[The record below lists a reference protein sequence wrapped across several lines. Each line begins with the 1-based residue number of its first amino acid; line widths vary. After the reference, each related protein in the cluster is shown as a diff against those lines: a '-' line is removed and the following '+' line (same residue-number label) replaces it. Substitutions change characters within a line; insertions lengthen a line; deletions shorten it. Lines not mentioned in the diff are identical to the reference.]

1 MFKQINLR
9 NLIMYVVIF
18 SFAVTASFA
27 QEITV
32 NIDGYQTGTVLNVFE
47 GQTFNL
53 TISQTNDTDDSNNVT
68 LICLNTT
75 ICQTRRINAQNG
87 WAVEILTTGNNAIA
101 DTQIAARRGSEDRL
115 ISNGIDG
122 KIPIRVY
129 EVSSL
134 LNIENLKVKEKRNL
148 SELFKL
154 DEDVISQN
162 LKVEFD
168 GVGSV
173 KFDGTNFSGER
184 VGRVTL
190 TVKPNI
196 GKFSTPK
203 MFSFDI
209 LPADRQVKIIKQDK
223 PFKDFVNEA
232 LTIRAEVVG
241 EDGNRILGEAD
252 NIVWEVKNTEDKNK
266 VYLQSSGDGEV
277 TALLLEASDKP
288 VFLTAKIKGTEIE
301 DTVAVFIR
309 GEQRIIGFDNLE
321 MRLDL
326 MDERTAKDLFG
337 GVSVDDYLISKIRI
351 FNKVPK
357 ESGGGPASSILFFS
371 EALEVNVS
379 LEKRLQEGKHNAWQ
393 PISLEDVEYINNWV
407 YIADVDEKLF
417 KFFIERK
424 GECSEE
430 LQKILKNRQCQIGT
444 AELDR
449 LWYFYEKKN
458 CLNGSAARE
467 YTNNGLLTARPRCE
481 TVAAK
486 NWIPFRPYAFL
497 VVASTHDRRYE
508 RSRREKILRV
518 AEGLVS
524 AASFATTFARPG
536 NNTGFVFGLD
546 KSTNLLIPAYEKL
559 FPSRR
564 EVQRKNILDMVLQP
578 VEEIP
583 FGKEVSK
590 IVFIPKQ
597 EIEGVLPGYDV
608 RIRTISVSKMKAEAA
623 IVQKEK
629 IEQR

>member
-1 MFKQINLR
+1 MFKHINLK
-9 NLIMYVVIF
+9 NLIIYPIIFFSVIT
-18 SFAVTASFA
+18 SFYA
-27 QEITV
+27 QEFNV

-53 TISQTNDTDDSNNVT
+53 TISQINETDAVSNVT
-68 LICLNTT
+68 LVCLDTDVCRT
-75 ICQTRRINAQNG
+75 SRINAQNG
-87 WAVEILTTGNNAIA
+87 WSVEILTSPNNENTS
-101 DTQIAARRGSEDRL
+101 TQIAVQSNNEDRN
-115 ISNGIDG
+115 ISNGIAG
-122 KIPIRVY
+122 KIPVRVFQ
-129 EVSSL
+129 VPSL
-134 LNIENLKVKEKRNL
+134 VTISDIQIKETRHL
-148 SELFKL
+148 SELLRL
-154 DEDVISQN
+154 DEEIINKN
-162 LKVEFD
+162 LKFEID
-168 GVGSV
+168 GSGSV
-173 KFDGTNFSGER
+173 KFDEEKFIGER
-184 VGRVTL
+184 VGKVTL
-190 TVKPNI
+190 TIKPKI
-196 GKFSTPK
+196 GRFSTPNI
-203 MFSFDI
+203 FSFNV
-209 LPADRQVKIIKQDK
+209 LPAERQVRIIKQEK

-232 LTIRAEVVG
+232 LAIRAEVIG
-241 EDGNRILGEAD
+241 EDGNRISDEAE
-252 NIVWEVKNTEDKNK
+252 NIVWEVKNAEDKNK
-266 VYLQSSGDGEV
+266 VYLQSSGDGAV

-288 VFLTAKIKGTEIE
+288 IFLVAKLKNTEIE
-301 DTVAVFIR
+301 DTVAIFIR

-337 GVSVDDYLISKIRI
+337 GVSIDDYMISKIRI

-379 LEKRLQEGKHNAWQ
+379 LEKRLQEGKNNEWQ
-393 PISLEDVEYINNWV
+393 PMTLEDVEYINNWI

-424 GECSEE
+424 GECNED
-430 LQKILKNRQCQIGT
+430 LQKVLNSRQCKIST

-458 CLNGSAARE
+458 CLTVNDVKE
-467 YTNNGLLTARPRCE
+467 YTNNGLLTARGRCQ
-481 TVAAK
+481 TIAAK

-497 VVASTHDRRYE
+497 IIASTHDRRYE

-524 AASFATTFARPG
+524 AASFATTFARPV
-536 NNTGFVFGLD
+536 NNAGFVFGLD

-564 EVQRKNILDMVLQP
+564 EVQRKNILEMVLQP

-590 IVFIPKQ
+590 VVFIPKQ